1 MSLWRSFRAWLDLPG
16 VRRKLALGSLVAGGL
31 GLGLAYGSWTRACL
45 AGACPSIG
53 VLEEYRPAQATK
65 LYAADGRLI
74 TDLGLERRTV
84 LAFDEIAPEVRAAFM
99 AVEDKRFYKH
109 GGIDYWR
116 ILGAV
121 WADVLAMRFEQGF
134 STVTMQLARMVFPDR
149 LPKAK
154 DPRRKIREIRV
165 ALELERTYPKDK
177 IFELYLNQT
186 WLGGGAYGVES
197 AAQRY
202 FGKSARSLNVAEGA
216 LLAGI
221 NQAPTR
227 YDPRL
232 RPARA
237 VQRRNVVIN
246 LMRDQGYITPPEAE
260 RWKAYPLALSS
271 RQDFGEVAPYFVEW
285 VRQQLAVRFGRDLY
299 AKGFRVYT
307 TLDLDMQIAAE
318 RALQNQLT
326 AIESGTLYGP
336 YRHTTYQEYLDESAS
351 SDANQLTPYLQG
363 ALVSMDARTGA
374 IRAMV
379 GGRDFED
386 SKFNR
391 ATQAQRQAGSTF
403 KPFIY
408 AAAIRAGKPPSYIID
423 DKPLSYEQAGD
434 TMPWEPQNYEGDFLG
449 PMTLRRGLYR
459 SRNMIAVQLGMEIGL
474 DPVIGEAVRFGI
486 TSRLP
491 KFPSLFLG
499 TASVNLLEMVS
510 AYSAFATL
518 GERAAPMWVLRVE
531 DEKGNIV
538 WQPQEQ
544 RDRVMDTDHMWIVT
558 NMLEDVV
565 NRGTAFSAV
574 RTGGFMLPAA
584 GKTGTT
590 DDGTD
595 VWFVGFTS
603 ELVTGV
609 WMGLD
614 TPQKIKANAAGGAL
628 AAPAWTMYMREV
640 YERRARPSGWQRPE
654 ALITREVDN
663 TTGYL
668 ATPFCP
674 RTARYWEWFIP
685 GTEPGEYCPIHNL
698 FSAGTSP

>member
-1 MSLWRSFRAWLDLPG
+1 MALWRSFRAWLDQPS
-16 VRRKLALGSLVAGGL
+16 VRKKLTLALIVAAGL
-31 GLGLAYGSWTRACL
+31 GCGVAYGSWTRACVG
-45 AGACPSIG
+45 GACPSIG
-53 VLEEYRPAQATK
+53 VLEEYRPNQAAK
-65 LYAADGRLI
+65 LYAADGRLV

-84 LAFDEIAPEVRAAFM
+84 LAFDEIAPEVRAAFL
-99 AVEDKRFYKH
+99 AVEDKRFYRH

-116 ILGAV
+116 IFGAV
-121 WADVLAMRFEQGF
+121 KADLLAMRFEQGF
-134 STVTMQLARMVFPDR
+134 STITMQLARNVFPER
-149 LPKAK
+149 LPKRK
-154 DPRRKIREIRV
+154 DPRRKLREIRV
-165 ALELERTYPKDK
+165 ALELERTYSKDR
-177 IFELYLNQT
+177 IFELYLNQV
-186 WLGGGAYGVES
+186 WLGARAFGVET

-202 FGKSARSLNVAEGA
+202 LGKSARSLNVAEAA

-221 NQAPTR
+221 NQAPSR
-227 YDPRL
+227 YDPL
-232 RPARA
+232 KSPGKA
-237 VQRRNVVIN
+237 VARRNLVIN
-246 LMRDQGYITPPEAE
+246 LMRDQGFLTDAEAE
-260 RWKAYPLALSS
+260 RWKGYPLALSS
-271 RQDFGEVAPYFVEW
+271 RQDFSDLAPYFVEE
-285 VRQQLAVRFGRDLY
+285 VRKQLEARFGRDLY
-299 AKGFRVYT
+299 NRGYRVYT
-307 TLDLDMQIAAE
+307 TLDFDMQVAAE
-318 RALQNQLT
+318 RAMQDQLT
-326 AIESGTLYGP
+326 AIETGMFGP
-336 YRHTTYQEYLDESAS
+336 YRHTTYQEYLDEPGG
-351 SDANQLTPYLQG
+351 SDAAQLTPYLQG

-374 IRAMV
+374 VRAIV

-386 SKFNR
+386 SKFSR

-423 DKPLSYEQAGD
+423 DRPLSYEQPGD

-449 PMTLRRGLYR
+449 PMTLRRGLYK
-459 SRNMIAVQLGMEIGL
+459 SRNMIAVQLGMELGL
-474 DPVIGEAVRFGI
+474 EPVIGEAVRFGI

-518 GERAAPMWVLRVE
+518 GERAAPYFVLRVE
-531 DEKGNIV
+531 DEKGNII
-538 WQPQEQ
+538 WQPQER
-544 RDRVMDTDHMWIVT
+544 RDRVMDTDHSWILT
-558 NMLEDVV
+558 SMLQDVV
-565 NRGTAFSAV
+565 DRGTAYSAV
-574 RTGGFMLPAA
+574 RQGGFTLPAA

-595 VWFVGFTS
+595 VWFIGFTS

-628 AAPAWTMYMREV
+628 AAPAWTLFMREV
-640 YERRARPSGWQRPE
+640 YERRARPAGWQRPE

-685 GTEPGEYCPIHNL
+685 GTEPKEFCPIHSP
-698 FSAGTSP
+698 FARSAP